1 MPVAPSFD
9 DLIGQFESEAL
20 AQNSELA
27 FNDGDVSEAQA
38 HGAGAMGDA
47 AIRFTVQSFKET
59 FIDGA
64 KGDALTALV
73 LDHCNIQRQPA
84 TAAQAVVALTRAAGV
99 GAFTFLAGSV
109 VGSAF
114 DAAGNTVLYTTDAD
128 TNFGLGD
135 AGPHNANVTA
145 TVLGK
150 AGNGAAG
157 TITRV
162 VTQVSGQQ
170 LTCTNA
176 AVAAGGNS
184 EESDEEL
191 RVRARLFWQTLRR
204 GTLAALEF
212 GALQVASVRIAK
224 ATEDLTTG
232 FVTVVVSDSDGG
244 STAQMIA
251 DTVLELESWR
261 AAGCLVN
268 VYGGTQ
274 LAVDVTG
281 VMVVADGVDPAALA
295 PLVQEAIEA
304 RLGKYKQG
312 EIVYL
317 DSLKAA
323 GINVDPDAI
332 EAITFSLPASNV
344 TPTAY
349 QVPRAGTVAIT

>member
-9 DLIGQFESEAL
+9 DLIGQFEAEAL

-27 FNDGDVSEAQA
+27 FNDGDVTEAQA

-84 TAAQAVVALTRAAGV
+84 TASQAAITLTRTSGV
-99 GAFTFLAGSV
+99 GAFAFVAGSV
-109 VGSAF
+109 VGSEF
-114 DAAGNTVLYTTDAD
+114 DAAGNTVLYTLDAD
-128 TNFGLGD
+128 VNFGLGD
-135 AGPHNANVTA
+135 NGPHPGAVTA

-150 AGNGAAG
+150 AGNVAAG
-157 TITRV
+157 KINRV
-162 VTQVSGQQ
+162 VTVVAGQT
-170 LTCTNA
+170 LAVTNA
-176 AVAAGGNS
+176 AVAGGGN
-184 EESDEEL
+184 EQESDEEL

-212 GALQVASVRIAK
+212 GALQVSSVRIVK
-224 ATEDLTTG
+224 ASEDLSTG
-232 FVTVVVSDSDGG
+232 FVTVVVSDSDGN

-251 DTVLELESWR
+251 DVVLELENWR
-261 AAGCLVN
+261 AAGVTVN

-274 LAVDVTG
+274 LLVAVTG
-281 VMVVADGVDPAALA
+281 VLTVVDGVDAAVLA
-295 PLVQEAIEA
+295 PLVAEAVAA
-304 RLGKYKQG
+304 RLNKSKQG
-312 EIVYL
+312 ERVYL

-332 EAITFSLPASNV
+332 EALTFSVPAADV
-344 TPTAY
+344 EPTTY
-349 QVPRAGTVAIT
+349 QVPRAGTITIT